1 MPAGGRHVFVVQ
13 ALGALLLCVA
23 SSGALASWRWEL
35 DTHDAAALD
44 PARHAAATQVLDSA
58 VAALPPAWR
67 SADGLDVRVQWRDDL
82 RDGVHGHSRGDRVLL
97 RRTLLDDWIAAGA
110 AAGVE
115 APARRAALAAVLH
128 ELAHRYDRSPH
139 GGLSR
144 DARLRDLAGWPVR
157 PLRFGLRVADNAMT
171 DRSPDPYERHAPAE
185 FVAVNLEHFLLDP
198 DYACRRPALH
208 AYFAAHFAWAPE
220 SAACDPALP
229 FVEADAVHLH
239 ETGASPLLDLDPA
252 RIYAVDYLFAEGNAR
267 PMSRW
272 GHSMLRLVICAPGR
286 APGPDCR
293 FDLAH
298 HRVLSFRAFVDDVQI
313 SSWRGLTG
321 RYPSRLFVLPLDQVI
336 EEYTKLEL
344 RGLQSI
350 PLALSG
356 DEIAGLMVQAAT
368 LHWSYDGRYY
378 FVSNNCAVETW
389 ALLQTGVPRLAGAG
403 LRSITPTGLL
413 RRLVRRGIADSS
425 VLDRED
431 AVRAG
436 AYFPSAENEYQSL
449 FDVARGAQP
458 LPVARVA
465 DWFELG
471 PAARAP
477 WLATTQ
483 LRDGAALL
491 VLEQAARRRDDLALR
506 DVLKRQL
513 RDPQRATEIAPAV
526 ATLRALQAAGD
537 GLSRPAQLLDGGYG
551 LPHGEERDALAAEV
565 GAGARTL
572 RGLRSRLEDQ
582 ARSALS
588 PEAQARIRASD
599 RNLDALGT
607 RLRVLHHEAG
617 GLRLE

>member
-1 MPAGGRHVFVVQ
+1 MVC
-13 ALGALLLCVA
+13 ALLLCAV
-23 SSGALASWRWEL
+23 SSGVSASWHWQL
-35 DTHDAAALD
+35 DARDAAQLN
-44 PARHAAATQVLDSA
+44 PAQQAAAADVFDAAL
-58 VAALPPAWR
+58 AALPPAWR
-67 SADGLDVRVQWRDDL
+67 DADRLDVRVQWRDDL
-82 RDGVHGHSRGDRVLL
+82 RAGVHGHSRGDRVLL
-97 RRTLLDDWIAAGA
+97 RRTLLDDWIAAGP
-110 AAGVE
+110 AAGM
-115 APARRAALAAVLH
+115 ASPPRRAALAAVLH

-139 GGLSR
+139 GGLSA

-157 PLRFGLRVADNAMT
+157 PLRFGLRASGNAMA
-171 DRSPDPYERHAPAE
+171 DRSPDAYERHAPAE

-198 DYACRRPALH
+198 EYACRRPALH

-220 SAACDPALP
+220 GVACDPGLP
-229 FVEADAVHLH
+229 FVEADAVDGT
-239 ETGASPLLDLDPA
+239 EAGASPLLQLDPA
-252 RIYAVDYLFAEGNAR
+252 RVHAVDYLFAEGNAR

-272 GHSMLRLVICAPGR
+272 GHSMLRLVICAPRR
-286 APGPDCR
+286 APWPDCR

-313 SSWRGLTG
+313 SSLRGLTG

-350 PLALSG
+350 PLDLSRG
-356 DEIAGLMVQAAT
+356 EIAGLLDHAAT

-378 FVSNNCAVETW
+378 FISNNCAVETW
-389 ALLQTGVPRLAGAG
+389 SLLQTGVPRLADAG
-403 LRSITPTGLL
+403 LRSLTPTGLL
-413 RRLVRRGIADSS
+413 RRLVRRGIADAS

-431 AVRAG
+431 AVRSG
-436 AYFPSAENEYQSL
+436 AYFPSAEGEYQAL
-449 FDVARGAQP
+449 FDSARGAQP

-465 DWFELG
+465 DWFALG

-477 WLATTQ
+477 WLATVQ

-513 RDPQRATEIAPAV
+513 RDPQQAPRIAPAL

-537 GLSRPAQLLDGGYG
+537 GLSRPAQLLDAGYG
-551 LPHGEERDALAAEV
+551 LPFGAERDALADEV
-565 GAGARTL
+565 GAGARTV

-582 ARSALS
+582 AHAALP
-588 PEAQARIRASD
+588 PEAQARITASD
-599 RNLDALGT
+599 RNLERLGT
-607 RLRVLHHEAG
+607 RLRELHHQMG